1 MLSTYH
7 RQPAEEEASPNG
19 EVPQQQNSSS
29 LRWCQPGV
37 QRYRYILIEQL
48 KTVGS
53 IHETG
58 GANMKKEEAE
68 KASYRKTFSLDRKE
82 LRTDGYLI
90 HTHGW
95 IWIWIWIWMDMDTSY
110 IHMASSW
117 MKSSLMKIWSRQHK
131 HWSITKVQRSMA
143 IKTISILVRNRIS
156 LYFNATVSFGRIYQ
170 FIFQKRIRRIYWR
183 RIYQCKEI
191 GIGIKKLWRRI
202 PKSGKNSKF

>member
-29 LRWCQPGV
+29 LRWCQPVV
-37 QRYRYILIEQL
+37 QRCCYILIKHF

-68 KASYRKTFSLDRKE
+68 KTSYRETFSRSTGRNWERMDSNHW
-82 LRTDGYLI
+82 I
-90 HTHGW
+90 PHTYT
-95 IWIWIWIWMDMDTSY
+95 WMDMDTSY

-131 HWSITKVQRSMA
+131 YWSITEVQRSMT

-156 LYFNATVSFGRIYQ
+156 LYFNANVSFGRIYQ
-170 FIFQKRIRRIYWR
+170 FIFQKRR
-183 RIYQCKEI
+183 
-191 GIGIKKLWRRI
+191 G
-202 PKSGKNSKF
+202 